1 MMAFTLTCFPQTEQ
15 REEAQKKNAKEIN
28 SIGALNLSDL
38 NNKNLKKLKNEKELL
53 NQDVTPKGTFYIEPG
68 ECTPWQSTS
77 HTVSFPCDQIVAG
90 IVYYGTFDLFP
101 EATLYLET
109 DNVYYNYPYFSC
121 DYRICA
127 PSNAPDGSYHID
139 VLFIFALSGNPVDYY
154 TESHWVYIEGDCS
167 IDVTNPVNGD
177 EYFIG
182 SSIPVSWDSEN
193 CSGNVSIKLYQGSS
207 LTTTIASSTSDD
219 GYFLWN
225 IPSSIQPANY
235 RIKVTSLSEPTC
247 YSYSGYFAISQQ
259 YFEPPTDL
267 TAQIINQNDVLL
279 NWVEPETGFNPTW
292 INYDDGT
299 NYTAIGTNGAAD
311 FDVAAR
317 FTSSSLS
324 DYTGGY
330 LTKVKF
336 YPKESNCTYYI
347 RVWTGGSGG
356 NAGTLVVNQYVSN
369 PAIDSWN
376 TITLSNPVLIE
387 SGQELWFGYRSNT
400 QTGHP
405 AGCDDGP
412 AINNYGNMI
421 YWDGEWSNL
430 LELNSTLDYNWNI
443 QGYVSPDA
451 KGKGNILIPITINE
465 DRINNSGKIESG
477 QVNSLIQK
485 EDIISKPEP
494 KEKSL
499 LGYNIYRNS
508 VKINSYPISSTSFTD
523 EDLSSGTYQY
533 EVTAKYSDGESD
545 PTNLE
550 EVTIYFTGIE
560 NLSEEQIKIYPSPAE
575 TEINIEANT
584 LINSI
589 TIIDI
594 CGKIIYSECPK
605 RDKIKVNVS
614 KFIKG
619 LYFVR
624 LQTENKTISRK
635 IMVK

>member
-1 MMAFTLTCFPQTEQ
+1 
-15 REEAQKKNAKEIN
+15 
-28 SIGALNLSDL
+28 
-38 NNKNLKKLKNEKELL
+38 
-53 NQDVTPKGTFYIEPG
+53 
-68 ECTPWQSTS
+68 
-77 HTVSFPCDQIVAG
+77 
-90 IVYYGTFDLFP
+90 
-101 EATLYLET
+101 
-109 DNVYYNYPYFSC
+109 
-121 DYRICA
+121 
-127 PSNAPDGSYHID
+127 
-139 VLFIFALSGNPVDYY
+139 
-154 TESHWVYIEGDCS
+154 
-167 IDVTNPVNGD
+167 
-177 EYFIG
+177 
-182 SSIPVSWDSEN
+182 
-193 CSGNVSIKLYQGSS
+193 
-207 LTTTIASSTSDD
+207 
-219 GYFLWN
+219 
-225 IPSSIQPANY
+225 
-235 RIKVTSLSEPTC
+235 
-247 YSYSGYFAISQQ
+247 
-259 YFEPPTDL
+259 
-267 TAQIINQNDVLL
+267 
-279 NWVEPETGFNPTW
+279 
-292 INYDDGT
+292 
-299 NYTAIGTNGAAD
+299 
-311 FDVAAR
+311 
-317 FTSSSLS
+317 
-324 DYTGGY
+324 
-330 LTKVKF
+330 
-336 YPKESNCTYYI
+336 
-347 RVWTGGSGG
+347 
-356 NAGTLVVNQYVSN
+356 
-369 PAIDSWN
+369 
-376 TITLSNPVLIE
+376 
-387 SGQELWFGYRSNT
+387 
-400 QTGHP
+400 
-405 AGCDDGP
+405 
-412 AINNYGNMI
+412 MI

>member
-1 MMAFTLTCFPQTEQ
+1 M
-15 REEAQKKNAKEIN
+15 
-28 SIGALNLSDL
+28 
-38 NNKNLKKLKNEKELL
+38 
-53 NQDVTPKGTFYIEPG
+53 
-68 ECTPWQSTS
+68 
-77 HTVSFPCDQIVAG
+77 
-90 IVYYGTFDLFP
+90 
-101 EATLYLET
+101 
-109 DNVYYNYPYFSC
+109 
-121 DYRICA
+121 
-127 PSNAPDGSYHID
+127 
-139 VLFIFALSGNPVDYY
+139 
-154 TESHWVYIEGDCS
+154 
-167 IDVTNPVNGD
+167 
-177 EYFIG
+177 
-182 SSIPVSWDSEN
+182 
-193 CSGNVSIKLYQGSS
+193 
-207 LTTTIASSTSDD
+207 
-219 GYFLWN
+219 
-225 IPSSIQPANY
+225 
-235 RIKVTSLSEPTC
+235 
-247 YSYSGYFAISQQ
+247 
-259 YFEPPTDL
+259 
-267 TAQIINQNDVLL
+267 
-279 NWVEPETGFNPTW
+279 
-292 INYDDGT
+292 
-299 NYTAIGTNGAAD
+299 
-311 FDVAAR
+311 
-317 FTSSSLS
+317 
-324 DYTGGY
+324 
-330 LTKVKF
+330 
-336 YPKESNCTYYI
+336 
-347 RVWTGGSGG
+347 
-356 NAGTLVVNQYVSN
+356 VVNQYVSN